1 MDQKIERVLKAE
13 PNYKLIRTILTI
25 ITIALLIWSSSVMD
39 FSKVSSKGAGIIK
52 SILGGII
59 RPDMTLLT
67 DFSGG
72 GLWYLIFETVC
83 IAFVG
88 TLIGALI
95 SLPLAFLSS
104 ANIVPR
110 VLAEIFKILIL
121 LIRTI
126 PAIVYGLMF
135 IRVTGPGP
143 FAGVMTMTF
152 TSIGM
157 LTKLFQ
163 ETIANIDT
171 DILEAFES
179 LGINTWGKIRF
190 GILPQLFASFLST
203 IIYRFDMNI
212 RDATTLGLVGAGG
225 IGAPLIFAIN
235 AYRWNEVGVILLA
248 LMVLVLIVELLST
261 RFRKKLAYGI

>member
-1 MDQKIERVLKAE
+1 
-13 PNYKLIRTILTI
+13 
-25 ITIALLIWSSSVMD
+25 
-39 FSKVSSKGAGIIK
+39 
-52 SILGGII
+52 
-59 RPDMTLLT
+59 
-67 DFSGG
+67 
-72 GLWYLIFETVC
+72 
-83 IAFVG
+83 
-88 TLIGALI
+88 
-95 SLPLAFLSS
+95 
-104 ANIVPR
+104 
-110 VLAEIFKILIL
+110 
-121 LIRTI
+121 
-126 PAIVYGLMF
+126 
-135 IRVTGPGP
+135 
-143 FAGVMTMTF
+143 MTF

-163 ETIANIDT
+163 ETIVNIDT

-190 GILPQLFASFLST
+190 GILPQLFANFLST

-248 LMVLVLIVELLST
+248 LMILVLIVELLST

>member
-1 MDQKIERVLKAE
+1 MDQKIEKVLNSE
-13 PNYKLIRTILTI
+13 PNYRLVRTILTI
-25 ITIALLIWSSSVMD
+25 LTIALLFWSSGVMD
-39 FSKVSSKGAGIIK
+39 FSKMDSQGTDIVK
-52 SILGGII
+52 SILGGIV

-67 DFSGG
+67 DFSKGS
-72 GLWYLIFETVC
+72 LWYLIFETIC

-88 TLIGALI
+88 TLIGAII

-104 ANIVPR
+104 SNIVPR
-110 VLAEIFKILIL
+110 LVAEIFKLLIL

-235 AYRWNEVGVILLA
+235 AYRWNEVGVILLS
-248 LMVLVLIVELLST
+248 LMILVLVVELLST
-261 RFRKKLAYGI
+261 RIRKKLAYGI

>member
-1 MDQKIERVLKAE
+1 
-13 PNYKLIRTILTI
+13 
-25 ITIALLIWSSSVMD
+25 
-39 FSKVSSKGAGIIK
+39 
-52 SILGGII
+52 
-59 RPDMTLLT
+59 
-67 DFSGG
+67 
-72 GLWYLIFETVC
+72 
-83 IAFVG
+83 
-88 TLIGALI
+88 
-95 SLPLAFLSS
+95 
-104 ANIVPR
+104 
-110 VLAEIFKILIL
+110 
-121 LIRTI
+121 
-126 PAIVYGLMF
+126 MF

-163 ETIANIDT
+163 ETIADIDT

-235 AYRWNEVGVILLA
+235 AYRWNEVGVILLS
-248 LMVLVLIVELLST
+248 LMLLVLVVELLST
-261 RFRKKLAYGI
+261 RIRKKLAYGI